1 MRGQVVA
8 HHPLLKVGFQ
18 LPDQLALTIEFA
30 VDTGFVGY
38 LTLPPT
44 AIQKLNL
51 PFLRRVTANLADD
64 SVIHVSVHVATIR
77 WDGHEQ
83 EVEVLATGIRPLLG
97 TLLLH
102 GYELNVQFTE
112 GGLVSLK
119 TCSL

>member
-1 MRGQVVA
+1 MHGQVVA

-18 LPDQLALTIEFA
+18 LPGQPGLSIEFA

-44 AIQKLNL
+44 AVQMLNL

-64 SVIHVSVHVATIR
+64 SVIHVSVHVATIH
-77 WDGHEQ
+77 WDGQDQ
-83 EVEVLATGIRPLLG
+83 EVEVLATGVRPLLG

-112 GGLVSLK
+112 GGLVSIENL
-119 TCSL
+119 